1 MDRSFLT
8 LSRADRHDTLFL
20 QELLAG
26 LGHHVGPQD
35 GRYGIITMRAVVA
48 FQIDTKLEPDGMVG
62 DLTWEK
68 LTTKPKRAR
77 TDKGHYVADDPATPD
92 VNEAYEEPE
101 KAPAKKPAA
110 KKAPAAKP
118 AAKKAPAKK

>member
-26 LGHHVGPQD
+26 LGHHVGPHD

-48 FQIDTKLEPDGMVG
+48 FQIDAKLEPDGMVG
-62 DLTWEK
+62 DQTWEK
-68 LTTKPKRAR
+68 LATKPKRAR
-77 TDKGHYVADDPATPD
+77 TGKGHYVADDPATPD
-92 VNEAYEEPE
+92 VNEAYEEP
-101 KAPAKKPAA
+101 
-110 KKAPAAKP
+110 KKAAPKTATKKP